1 MKKRN
6 LLLVLLLSM
15 SLCLSACGEKEHS
28 IEEQQSKSAMETL
41 SEQAEDRDKQRAEL
55 IDKNKKDLK
64 EEIVFSTEVADIKIK
79 SYSIITWTSLGE
91 EQEQIYFIFD
101 YCNKYTEE
109 TYYNQQIEMIAYQ
122 NGIEMS
128 KAPYVGDYVGKNI
141 RPETTIENKEAFI
154 IEDKESD
161 ILLKL
166 TAYSTSNG
174 LRSSAY
180 EESAEYTIKIK

>member
-1 MKKRN
+1 MKKH
-6 LLLVLLLSM
+6 LLLVLLLVM
-15 SLCLSACGEKEHS
+15 GLCLSACEEYS
-28 IEEQQSKSAMETL
+28 SSPEEQPIKSAMEAL

-55 IDKNKKDLK
+55 IDKKKKTLK
-64 EEIVFSTEVADIKIK
+64 EEIEFSTEVADIKIK
-79 SYSIITWTSLGE
+79 AYSIIPWTSLGE

-109 TYYNQQIEMIAYQ
+109 TYYNQQIEMTAYQ

-128 KAPYVGDYVGKNI
+128 KAPFAGDYAGKSI

-161 ILLKL
+161 ILLKI

-174 LRSSAY
+174 LRTAAY